1 MLDSLVRVSTIIF
14 FSFLDSR
21 LEDVA
26 EQCLILSNGVEAEF
40 PGQLWNCTSCRKDGM
55 MMGNTREAAWAKQ
68 HKNCKLFMKSA
79 LSVKVWGRSNIDKAN
94 CNPYGYPKDL
104 KASLVVKKK
113 R

>member
-1 MLDSLVRVSTIIF
+1 MS
-14 FSFLDSR
+14 
-21 LEDVA
+21 
-26 EQCLILSNGVEAEF
+26 
-40 PGQLWNCTSCRKDGM
+40 
-55 MMGNTREAAWAKQ
+55 NTREAAWSKQ
-68 HKNCKLFMKSA
+68 HKGCQLFMRSA